1 LPEQVGGAGGD
12 DRQAV
17 ALTQVQERPR
27 AAAVLGWAGPPTA
40 RADRVAAAGFGRDE
54 LLDPDVVA
62 PAVDEVIVV
71 AEPFAGAQAEAG
83 QRDPPGLSRKPTPPG

>member
-1 LPEQVGGAGGD
+1 LGEPGGALELDRPPVEPVDRQPPLQLGELAPTCGDPVEGVVAIDIIGGVEELQEQVGGAGGD

-40 RADRVAAAGFGRDE
+40 LQTG
-54 LLDPDVVA
+54 
-62 PAVDEVIVV
+62 
-71 AEPFAGAQAEAG
+71 
-83 QRDPPGLSRKPTPPG
+83 